1 MRAGRLRH
9 RIAFQTSTD
18 TKDAGGGLVETWT
31 TINTVWGAVIPL
43 SGRELANAQMM
54 NSEITHRLEI
64 RYLSTINAKGRAL
77 FGSRIFPLFGVL
89 NIDERNREM
98 HIGAKEVLP

>member
-9 RIAFQTSTD
+9 RLNLQVSVD
-18 TKDAGGGLVETWT
+18 TKDAGGGLIETWAALS
-31 TINTVWGAVIPL
+31 TVWGAIITL
-43 SGRELANAQMM
+43 SGRELVDAQKI
-54 NSEITHRLEI
+54 NSEITHRIEI
-64 RYLSTINAKGRAL
+64 RYLSTVNAKGRAL
-77 FGSRIFPLFGVL
+77 FGSRIFQTFEVL